1 MYDLRRERDTDSLKP
16 LWLILDGPMDYKWTE
31 TIETI
36 IGVKRKMNLH
46 SGEELHVPR
55 NMQMIFETSSI
66 EKVFYILLITIILFQ
81 KNICRIRI

>member
-1 MYDLRRERDTDSLKP
+1 MNYCRLISIVVKVTIFTKLSRERDTDSLKP

-36 IGVKRKMNLH
+36 LGFKRRMNLH

-55 NMQMIFETSSI
+55 NVQMIFETSSI
-66 EKVFYILLITIILFQ
+66 EKV
-81 KNICRIRI
+81 

>member
-1 MYDLRRERDTDSLKP
+1 MP

-36 IGVKRKMNLH
+36 IGVRRRMYLH

-66 EKVFYILLITIILFQ
+66 EKVFYIIVIMVI
-81 KNICRIRI
+81 

>member
-1 MYDLRRERDTDSLKP
+1 MP

-36 IGVKRKMNLH
+36 IGVRRRMYLH

-66 EKVFYILLITIILFQ
+66 EKVIYMLFDTIILQ
-81 KNICRIRI
+81 Y

>member
-1 MYDLRRERDTDSLKP
+1 
-16 LWLILDGPMDYKWTE
+16 MDYKWTE

-66 EKVFYILLITIILFQ
+66 EKVFYILLVTMVIINTIKASIDNTSVSILSIH
-81 KNICRIRI
+81 KGNIYCG